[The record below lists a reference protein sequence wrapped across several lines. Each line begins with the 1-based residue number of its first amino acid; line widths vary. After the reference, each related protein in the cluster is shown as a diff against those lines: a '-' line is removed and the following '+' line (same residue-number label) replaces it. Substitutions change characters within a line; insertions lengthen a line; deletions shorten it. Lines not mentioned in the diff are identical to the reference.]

1 MPRAERDLISIYQRI
16 GAQYSEA
23 ARTWNSGLRA
33 AIRTLRENP
42 HRCPATP
49 ESDDFRQLLYGNSP
63 HIYRVIYRV
72 MDKQREVKILHVR
85 HGARQEFRIADLN

>member
-1 MPRAERDLISIYQRI
+1 MPRAERDLKGIYQRI

-33 AIRTLRENP
+33 AIRTLRDNP
-42 HRCPATP
+42 YRCPATP
-49 ESDDFRQLLYGNSP
+49 ESEDFRQLLYGNSP

-72 MDKQREVKILHVR
+72 VETQRIVNILHVR
-85 HGARQEFRIADLN
+85 HGARLEFKAADLN